1 MHTLSM
7 LRPMERRI
15 FYLLLISGFVL
26 AATLVGRL
34 RAGPGAVVVPAE
46 RTARTAAP
54 LSTAEVVTRMRAAVE
69 ADPDSADA
77 YAGLGLAL
85 LQAVR
90 ETADPALYGQ
100 AETALDEALR
110 RDPDQLDALV
120 GQGLLALARHDFRA
134 ALEWG
139 RQAQELMPYRADALG
154 ILVDAH
160 VELGQYDAAVEAA
173 QAMANLRPNLA
184 SYSRVSYVRELRGD
198 TDGAIAAM
206 EAAVAAGAPGAES
219 TAWTQT
225 QLGHLHF
232 RRGDL
237 AAAEATWRETLAQQP
252 DYPYAQAGLAR
263 VLAARGDRPQAI
275 EMLEG
280 IAARLPLPE
289 FLLTLGQLY
298 EADGQLPQAERQYD
312 LIRVIQQLNA
322 DSGMN
327 VDLELALFEAD
338 HGDPATALDMARRA
352 YEARPSIHAA
362 DALAWASWRAGDAD
376 AAQTHITEALRL
388 NTQDALLFYH
398 AGMIAAAR
406 GDRAAATVHLGRAL
420 ELNPWFDFAQT
431 IIARDTLSALSA
443 GQENQP

>member
-15 FYLLLISGFVL
+15 FYLLFISGFIL
-26 AATLVGRL
+26 TATLAGRL
-34 RAGPGAVVVPAE
+34 VEPGAAIVPAE
-46 RTARTAAP
+46 HTARTTVP
-54 LSTAEVVTRMRAAVE
+54 LSNAEVVAQMRAAVE
-69 ADPDSADA
+69 ADPAGADA

-100 AETALDEALR
+100 AEAALGEALR
-110 RDPDQLDALV
+110 RDPGQLDALV

-139 RQAQELMPYRADALG
+139 RQARELMPYRADALG

-173 QAMANLRPNLA
+173 QAMVDLRPNLA
-184 SYSRVSYVRELRGD
+184 SYSRVSYVRELHGD

-206 EAAVAAGAPGAES
+206 EAAVAAGPPGGES

-232 RRGDL
+232 HRADL
-237 AAAEATWRETLAQQP
+237 AAAEGAYRAALTRQP

-263 VLAARGDRPQAI
+263 VLAAHGDHPQAI
-275 EMLEG
+275 AMLEDV
-280 IAARLPLPE
+280 AARLPLPE
-289 FLLTLGQLY
+289 FLLSLGQLY
-298 EADGQLPQAERQYD
+298 EAGGQLLPAERQYD
-312 LIRVIQQLNA
+312 LIRAIQQLNA

-338 HGDPATALDMARRA
+338 HGDPASALDMARRA

-362 DALAWASWRAGDAD
+362 DALAWASYRAGDIN
-376 AAQTHITEALRL
+376 AARTYITEALRL

-398 AGMIAAAR
+398 AGMIAAA
-406 GDRAAATVHLGRAL
+406 GDDRPTAADYLGRAL
-420 ELNPWFDFAQT
+420 ELNPSFDFAQT
-431 IIARDTLSALSA
+431 IVARDTLATLSID
-443 GQENQP
+443 QENQP